1 MLPLDLLVAVRKKLR
16 REGDAAGVVVAL
28 GGGVDE
34 GTGVGEERHFTG
46 VEEGVELCNRRM
58 ETPRTAVGG
67 AWGEGEDAGLGNREV
82 GAGGFVGGVAG
93 AEGDNEIIGVV
104 ATVEEKADQGFVI
117 GGDRGAGDR
126 RELRAVGGAGG
137 GTHEAEAA
145 EGREQA
151 GGTDG
156 GAASVAEEFAAG
168 DFGGGLFAHG
178 RREGG
183 RDEER
188 GETGET
194 GNVPRYLNI
203 FGLAGLG

>member
-1 MLPLDLLVAVRKKLR
+1 
-16 REGDAAGVVVAL
+16 
-28 GGGVDE
+28 
-34 GTGVGEERHFTG
+34 
-46 VEEGVELCNRRM
+46 M

-67 AWGEGEDAGLGNREV
+67 ARGEGEDAGLGQGEI
-82 GAGGFVGGVAG
+82 GAGGVVGGVAG

-104 ATVEEKADQGFVI
+104 ATVEEKADERFVI

-188 GETGET
+188 GRRGRRGTFLVILIFSVSRVLVEGGKAAGERGT
-194 GNVPRYLNI
+194 RAI
-203 FGLAGLG
+203 TFGSRRKGR